1 MEFFLPGLAVI
12 LIGVLIAY
20 AVIPRFSPVILAL
33 ISIVLLVA
41 ALYDHFRIF
50 SYEYAYSTWQEQ
62 LKSYAPYVMI
72 GALLV
77 SIIFFFMY
85 IFGGGRPK
93 ANNTISEAIENMP
106 NANTATNPLT
116 EAINNTLKAVNNIV
130 TGNNANKKNGA
141 NTGANTGPGLL
152 EKVNNSIVNTFSN
165 VKSLIEGE
173 QAPAKPTQ

>member
-1 MEFFLPGLAVI
+1 MEFFLPGLFVL
-12 LIGVLIAY
+12 LIGVLIAFF
-20 AVIPRFSPVILAL
+20 VIPRFSPVILAI
-33 ISIVLLVA
+33 ISIVLLIA

-62 LKSYAPYVMI
+62 LKGYAPYVMI
-72 GALLV
+72 GALLI
-77 SIIFFFMY
+77 SIIFYFMY

-116 EAINNTLKAVNNIV
+116 EAINNTLKAVNNVI
-130 TGNNANKKNGA
+130 TGNNGAAKNKN
-141 NTGANTGPGLL
+141 NVGLL

-165 VKSLIEGE
+165 VKSLID
-173 QAPAKPTQ
+173 APEKQQ

>member
-72 GALLV
+72 GALLIT
-77 SIIFFFMY
+77 IIFYFMY

-130 TGNNANKKNGA
+130 TGNNVNKKNGA
-141 NTGANTGPGLL
+141 GANAGPGLL

-173 QAPAKPTQ
+173 PAQAQKPTQ

>member
-1 MEFFLPGLAVI
+1 MEFFLPGLAII
-12 LIGVLIAY
+12 LIGALIAF

-33 ISIVLLVA
+33 ISIALLVA

-77 SIIFFFMY
+77 SIIFYFMY

-93 ANNTISEAIENMP
+93 DNNSISQVIENMP

-116 EAINNTLKAVNNIV
+116 EAINNTLKTVNNMVNGNGNGAIKK
-130 TGNNANKKNGA
+130 NNAA
-141 NTGANTGPGLL
+141 GPGIL

-173 QAPAKPTQ
+173 PVAQVAQ

>member
-93 ANNTISEAIENMP
+93 ANNSISDAIENMP

-116 EAINNTLKAVNNIV
+116 EAINNTLKTVNNIV
-130 TGNNANKKNGA
+130 TGNNVNKKNGA
-141 NTGANTGPGLL
+141 TAGLL

-173 QAPAKPTQ
+173 QAPAQKPTQ

>member
-1 MEFFLPGLAVI
+1 MEFFLPGLAVL

-62 LKSYAPYVMI
+62 LKSYAPYVMV
-72 GALLV
+72 GALLIT
-77 SIIFFFMY
+77 IIFYFMY

-93 ANNTISEAIENMP
+93 ANNSISEAIENMP

-130 TGNNANKKNGA
+130 TGNNGANKKNGA
-141 NTGANTGPGLL
+141 GANAGLL
-152 EKVNNSIVNTFSN
+152 QKVNNSIVNTFSN

-173 QAPAKPTQ
+173 PAPTQ

>member
-1 MEFFLPGLAVI
+1 
-12 LIGVLIAY
+12 
-20 AVIPRFSPVILAL
+20 
-33 ISIVLLVA
+33 
-41 ALYDHFRIF
+41 
-50 SYEYAYSTWQEQ
+50 
-62 LKSYAPYVMI
+62 MI

-173 QAPAKPTQ
+173 PAPTQ